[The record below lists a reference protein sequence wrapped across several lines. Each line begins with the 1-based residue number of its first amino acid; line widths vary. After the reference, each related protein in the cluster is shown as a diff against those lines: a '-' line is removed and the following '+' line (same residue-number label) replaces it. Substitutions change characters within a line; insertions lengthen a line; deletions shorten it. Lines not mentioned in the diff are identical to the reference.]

1 MHPIASQ
8 ENAESFSYNN
18 IFQKM
23 GRASIALY
31 CFQSS
36 GRGGMWEKV
45 LNIYYAV
52 NPSAAHTIDRVRNSL
67 HGLKCLG
74 RYRYLRLYYF
84 TGIKI
89 I

>member
-1 MHPIASQ
+1 MQKASVIIIR
-8 ENAESFSYNN
+8 N

-23 GRASIALY
+23 DRASIALY

-52 NPSAAHTIDRVRNSL
+52 NPSAAHRIDRVRNSL